1 MKVLKTVFALVWDP
15 SNTED
20 YDMYTKIKDDEVFI
34 DCKSEELM
42 NYFNIDKTNDL

>member
-1 MKVLKTVFALVWDP
+1 MKVLKTVFALVWGQI
-15 SNTED
+15 STED

-42 NYFNIDKTNDL
+42 NYFKIDKTE